1 MVNPLTPAA
10 LRRRIDPSQ
19 LPFETTAEL
28 PPRRRP
34 LGQERAVRALE
45 FGLEMESPGYN
56 IFVLGPP
63 GAGKRT
69 TALALVEEVARAR
82 PAPGDWVYVYNFADE
97 EKPRAIELP
106 AGMGEEFRADMERLV
121 QALRTEIPKALG
133 GEAYEKEKAAIAKRA
148 QEEKAKAFRELEA
161 VANERGFLVQR
172 SAEGLAL
179 VYTHEGSPVSQE
191 DFERLPEEE
200 QRAVREAREVLQAKL
215 RETVERVKEIDRR
228 AKADLEALEKRVALA
243 AVGHEIEA
251 LLEKYKAHT
260 GVVEHLKAVE
270 ADVVENLDEFRSGG
284 QEGGGLPFP
293 FRAPGIEARV
303 KRYQVNVLVNNRDLE
318 HAPVVYESN
327 PTYHNL
333 VGRIEHYVQLGAF
346 VTDFT
351 LIKAG
356 AFHRANGGYLVL
368 DVRDVLLNPFAYDAL
383 KRVLKDGRIRIE
395 EIGEQFRLISTTTLK
410 PEPIPAR
417 LKVVLL
423 GTPWIYYL
431 LQRYDEDFLKLFKVK
446 GEFSEDM
453 ELNEDNLMAYAFLVA
468 SHANEEG
475 LLPFRREAVARVAEH
490 GLRLAEHQS
499 RMATHYLE
507 ITDLVREAHHWARKD
522 GAEAVGAEHVDR
534 AIREKVYRS
543 NYLEEWIGRL
553 IAEGTLIVDTRGTA
567 VGQVNGLSVYDLG
580 DYSFGKPSRVT
591 AKIFLGREGLVNI
604 ERESELGGRI
614 HNKGVLILQ
623 GFFGSRY
630 ARRFPISFAA
640 SLCFEQSYAGV
651 DGDSA
656 SSAELFALISA
667 LAEIPLRQDLAV
679 TGSVSQQGQIQA
691 VGGIN
696 EKIEGFYRTC
706 KVKGLTGTQ
715 GVIIPKANVPHLM
728 LDPEVVEAVER
739 GRFHIYPIETVD
751 EGLELLTG
759 LPAGELTPYGTYPD
773 GTVNGKVMRKLER
786 LAALWRKIHNGEET

>member
-786 LAALWRKIHNGEET
+786 LAALWRKIHNGE

>member
-1 MVNPLTPAA
+1 MVNPLPPAA
-10 LRRRIDPSQ
+10 LRRRIDPAQ

-45 FGLEMESPGYN
+45 FGLEVESPGYN

-251 LLEKYKAHT
+251 LLEKYQAHP

-293 FRAPGIEARV
+293 FRTPGIEARV